1 MWILVLNNKATQVSN
16 IKVRFEKFVTFR
28 DIRYQVTFEV
38 RCVERFAAYRQ
49 VCCLEMPI
57 GIK

>member
-28 DIRYQVTFEV
+28 DIRY
-38 RCVERFAAYRQ
+38 
-49 VCCLEMPI
+49 L
-57 GIK
+57 